1 MNQNAFANIN
11 DVEKLKEMMVSFI
24 CDFSAKEASYKAEIK
39 ILNEQIKS
47 LQYQLFGKKTE
58 KLHKDYGQLYFFDSF
73 EPDTPILNE
82 PEEIRVPA
90 HSRKKPG
97 RKPLPENLPRVEV
110 IHDITEE
117 EKTCGCGCMKS
128 RCGQEVSEQ
137 LEIIPAQMRVIRNI
151 RYKYACKNCEGVDD
165 DGPTV
170 SIARMPEQMIPKSIA
185 TAGLLAHILTAKFA
199 DALPFYR
206 QEKQFHRIGADIP
219 RSTMCNWT
227 MKVAQACEILLE
239 YMKDEILKG
248 PVINIDETTVQVL
261 KKPKRSKCYM
271 WVFKGG
277 PPGNPIIMF
286 QYHPTRSGDVAR
298 KFLNGYQ
305 GIVQTDGYVGYDFLD
320 NIMGIIHVACWV
332 HARRKFMAVVKASG
346 NKNGKPTGI
355 AGKALKYISKL
366 YKIEKE
372 AKELGLS
379 AEGLYRKRQEQALP
393 ILDEFKKWLD
403 SQIQK
408 VLPKSLL
415 GKAVNYTLNQWHR
428 LILYTKSGLVMP
440 DNNVVENAIRHF
452 VVGRKNWLFSCTPQ
466 GASAS
471 ACIYTLI
478 ETAKANGLE
487 PYWYLKYLFENLPE
501 AMTAD
506 EFKVLMPQNVDKH
519 LLKSNHTTP
528 SQS

>member
-1 MNQNAFANIN
+1 MNKEVFANIN
-11 DVEKLKEMMVSFI
+11 DAEKLKEMMVSFVS
-24 CDFSAKEASYKAEIK
+24 DFSNKEHNYKAEIK

-47 LQYQLFGKKTE
+47 LQDRLFGKKTE
-58 KLHKDYGQLYFFDSF
+58 KIHKDDGQRLLFDSL
-73 EPDTPILNE
+73 EPDTPILDE
-82 PEEIRVPA
+82 PEEISVPA
-90 HSRKKPG
+90 HKRKKPG

-110 IHDITEE
+110 IHDLTEE

-151 RYKYACKNCEGVDD
+151 RYKYACKNCEGVEDA
-165 DGPTV
+165 GPTV
-170 SIARMPEQMIPKSIA
+170 SIARMPDQMIPKSIA
-185 TAGLLAHILTAKFA
+185 TPGLLAHILTAKFA

-206 QEKQFHRIGADIP
+206 QEKQFHRIGVDIP
-219 RSTMCNWT
+219 RSTMCNWA

-239 YMKDEILKG
+239 YMKDAILKG

-261 KKPKRSKCYM
+261 KESKRSKCYM

-277 PPGNPIIMF
+277 TSNNPIILF

-298 KFLNGYQ
+298 EFLNGYQ
-305 GIVQTDGYVGYDFLD
+305 GIVQTDGYGGYDFLD
-320 NIMGIIHVACWV
+320 HIVGIIHVACWA
-332 HARRKFMAVVKASG
+332 HARRKFMAVAKAAG
-346 NKNGKPTGI
+346 KNNGKPTGI

-379 AEGLYRKRQEQALP
+379 AEDLYRKRQEQALP

-403 SQIQK
+403 AEIEK
-408 VLPKSLL
+408 VPPKSLL
-415 GKAVNYTLNQWHR
+415 GKAINYTLNQWHR
-428 LILYTKSGLVMP
+428 LVLYTESGLVMP
-440 DNNVVENAIRHF
+440 DNNVVENAIRPF
-452 VVGRKNWLFSCTPQ
+452 VVGRKNWLFSCTSE
-466 GASAS
+466 GAGAS
-471 ACIYTLI
+471 ACIYSLI

-506 EFKVLMPQNVDKH
+506 EFKALMPQNVDKR
-519 LLKSNHTTP
+519 LLESNYTT
-528 SQS
+528 SCQS